1 MVLTYALT
9 VTHPFLPQTCF
20 HSQES
25 VSEDPFLNGLY
36 ASNFVRGLQGDVP
49 YGDGGRHLL
58 AAATCKHLAV
68 YNLEVVNYGGEHWTR
83 HRFQA
88 NVTRQ
93 ELAETYLPAFRT
105 CVEGG
110 HPQQLMCAYNS
121 IGVEGEY
128 NSTPSCLDHDLLTNI
143 VRGTWNFQG
152 SVVADCDAVSDAYS
166 AHHWGP
172 ITGDGGNASA
182 ETVVVAGLTAGCDMD
197 CGSFYT
203 DAGPAAV
210 AQGLLRNATI
220 DRALRRIF
228 TMRIRLGEF
237 DPPAD
242 VPYSAYGAADCDS
255 AQGRALALQAARE
268 AIVLLNNSLGL
279 LPLLKKK
286 KTTTTKSGFNRIAVL
301 GPLANST
308 AVMMG
313 GKTDYSPSFTVTAL
327 AGIRSAIRRMNV
339 STIVDYSPGLSS
351 AGSTNASLLP
361 AAIALASASDLV
373 IVVVGISGANE
384 GEGHD
389 RANTTLP
396 GLQVSLFFPFIS

>member
-1 MVLTYALT
+1 MTT
-9 VTHPFLPQTCF
+9 
-20 HSQES
+20 
-25 VSEDPFLNGLY
+25 
-36 ASNFVRGLQGDVP
+36 
-49 YGDGGRHLL
+49 
-58 AAATCKHLAV
+58 AAT
-68 YNLEVVNYGGEHWTR
+68 
-83 HRFQA
+83 
-88 NVTRQ
+88 
-93 ELAETYLPAFRT
+93 
-105 CVEGG
+105 
-110 HPQQLMCAYNS
+110 
-121 IGVEGEY
+121 
-128 NSTPSCLDHDLLTNI
+128 
-143 VRGTWNFQG
+143 GTMSSF
-152 SVVADCDAVSDAYS
+152 ATS
-166 AHHWGP
+166 A
-172 ITGDGGNASA
+172 
-182 ETVVVAGLTAGCDMD
+182 TALGIRNGCDMD